1 MTDILVDNNK
11 LKVQNG
17 DFVTVNRLEKVKQH
31 IVVALN
37 TLYGE
42 WILDKSKGID
52 YAFGMR
58 NTHFLDHA
66 VRNQILG
73 VDKVQSLDN
82 FKMFFDKENLSVNI
96 IADVYTDYG
105 VFNLNMIPKYEI

>member
-1 MTDILVDNNK
+1 MTDILVENNK
-11 LKVQNG
+11 LNVQNG
-17 DFVTVNRLEKVKQH
+17 DFVAVSRLEKVKQH

-42 WILDKSKGID
+42 WILDKDKGID
-52 YAFGMR
+52 YAFCMR
-58 NTHFLDHA
+58 NTNFLEHS
-66 VRNQILG
+66 VRKQILG

-82 FKMFFDKENLSVNI
+82 FKMFFDKENLTVNI

-105 VFNLNMIPKYEI
+105 AFNLNIIPTYEI